1 MALKV
6 NEVFDVLSE
15 SAFLEILNFTFRSKV
30 SFDRKTDK
38 HCSLVAFGNDDLFFT
53 LNSPHCC
60 LARDNVFRY
69 SKAD

>member
-1 MALKV
+1 MVLKV

-15 SAFLEILNFTFRSKV
+15 SAFLEILHFSFRSKV

-38 HCSLVAFGNDDLFFT
+38 YCSLVAFRNDDFVFHNELT
-53 LNSPHCC
+53 ALLS
-60 LARDNVFRY
+60 AQDNVFRY